1 MDFWDITKLL
11 VRRWQIALPMLAL
24 SAVITAVTV
33 SQVKPDYVATAY
45 VQLVPPNAGQREPG
59 AITPDQQNQWIGQGL
74 QTLGNAAIVQV
85 MDQTVV
91 DEFKRNGYS
100 DTFTVTMGQST
111 PLITFEVTGASKAQ
125 AKETADALVTK
136 FTDSVTKLQKDNG
149 VSNKAIMI
157 TSSRLDAGGNVKKS
171 TSKVKRALV
180 AVAAAGLLLTA
191 GATIGFD
198 AWMRRRRKN
207 AAGPVEDAEDTA
219 STSPILASGQ
229 ARGGAHVGG
238 SARGGAPVRPGGT
251 IVKSGDRPLVGADQH
266 GLTVEY
272 QRPATAGAPVDG
284 KPELRKPAADETA
297 IIVPDAEST
306 VVIPLAAMPPRPAS
320 AKRGKNH

>member
-11 VRRWQIALPMLAL
+11 VRRWRIALPLLLL
-24 SAVITAVTV
+24 SVAITAVTM

-45 VQLVPPNAGQREPG
+45 VQLVPPNAGQSQPG
-59 AITPDQQNQWIGQGL
+59 AISPDQQNQWIGQGL

-85 MDQTVV
+85 QDQTVV
-91 DEFKRNGYS
+91 DEFKRLHYS

-111 PLITFEVTGASKAQ
+111 PLITFEVTGNSKAQ
-125 AKETADALVTK
+125 AKDTVDALVTK
-136 FTDSVTKLQKDNG
+136 YTDSVKRLQNENG
-149 VSNKAIMI
+149 VTKKEIMI
-157 TSSRLDAGGNVKKS
+157 TANRLDAGGNVKKS

-191 GATIGFD
+191 GTTIAVD
-198 AWMRRRRKN
+198 AWLRRRKKGGKPG
-207 AAGPVEDAEDTA
+207 AEAEDTA
-219 STSPILASGQ
+219 TTTPIQ
-229 ARGGAHVGG
+229 ARAGTVAPGKHVD
-238 SARGGAPVRPGGT
+238 RGLP
-251 IVKSGDRPLVGADQH
+251 IVTGADQH

-272 QRPATAGAPVDG
+272 QRPGATPGPMG
-284 KPELRKPAADETA
+284 ERIERRADETA

-320 AKRGKNH
+320 AKRGTTN